1 MGGTRG
7 TKVAVSLSTSKSV
20 QKKSQAKQQPTV
32 SQSSSSFSTSLSSS
46 SSNKKSKVLVK
57 KEKFAIEKNHSSEED
72 EDEEDDYDDEEEEEE
87 EEDFDISDMDSNQG
101 FLDKAHPAISDDD
114 LVTLSVRELNRV
126 LKSSG
131 LSKEEIVKMKQRRR
145 TLKNRGYAASCR
157 NKRLEVKGGL
167 EGEKQQVV
175 SDIRRLKECNSTVR
189 QEIIGFKSKID
200 DLLKYAAS
208 NSIPLPSDL
217 TDSIA
222 VDV

>member
-7 TKVAVSLSTSKSV
+7 AKVAASLSTSRSV
-20 QKKSQAKQQPTV
+20 QKKTSAKQSTV
-32 SQSSSSFSTSLSSS
+32 GHSSFSD
-46 SSNKKSKVLVK
+46 KKSSGKVVVK
-57 KEKFAIEKNHSSEED
+57 KEPAKHKPQTESSS
-72 EDEEDDYDDEEEEEE
+72 EDEEDDEYDDIDE
-87 EEDFDISDMDSNQG
+87 MDPNG
-101 FLDKAHPAISDDD
+101 AAFLEKAHPAISDDD

-175 SDIRRLKECNSTVR
+175 SDIRRLKECNSSVR

-208 NSIPLPSDL
+208 NSILLPSDL
-217 TDSIA
+217 TESIA